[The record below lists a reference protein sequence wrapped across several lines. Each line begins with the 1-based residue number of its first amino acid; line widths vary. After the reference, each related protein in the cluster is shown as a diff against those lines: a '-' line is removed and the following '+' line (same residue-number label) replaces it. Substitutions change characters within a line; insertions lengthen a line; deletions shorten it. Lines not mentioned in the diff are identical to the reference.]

1 MKCLDDYF
9 DELGRRGLSDST
21 RTAYLAAMRMFS
33 EWMADEYN
41 EPFSPGT
48 IVEHDVRMYRAHL
61 IKLDRSPSTINQH
74 LAALAAFTQWAVGAG
89 LLSDDPCAGIAG
101 VKSQIQPPRALDDAD
116 LKKLRRAV
124 HHRKNA
130 MHVAVI
136 ELMVNA
142 GLRVSEVVDLALGD
156 VELGPKSGKA
166 KIRNGKGK
174 KWRIVPLNADA
185 RRALVAWLEVRPSG
199 PSQIVFLGERGT
211 LTTGGVWWIVSQ
223 YAKRA
228 GVECSPH
235 VLRHTFATRLVREFG
250 VDLVTVADMLGH
262 DNVNTTARY
271 ARSNE
276 NDRQAAVDQL

>member
-1 MKCLDDYF
+1 MKCFDDYYA
-9 DELGRRGLSDST
+9 ELGRRGLSDST
-21 RTAYLAAMRMFS
+21 RTAYLSATHMFS
-33 EWMADEYN
+33 AWMESEYN
-41 EPFSPGT
+41 EPFNPAA
-48 IVEHDVRMYRAHL
+48 IVEHDVRMYRARL

-89 LLSDDPCAGIAG
+89 LLRDDPCAGIAG
-101 VKSQIQPPRALDDAD
+101 VKSQVQPPRALDDAD

-142 GLRVSEVVDLALGD
+142 GLRVSEVVDLVLGD
-156 VELGPKSGKA
+156 VELGPKSGKVTV
-166 KIRNGKGK
+166 RHGKGN

-185 RRALVAWLEVRPSG
+185 RRSLAAWLEVRPSG
-199 PSQIVFLGERGT
+199 GSQIVFLGERGR
-211 LTTGGVWWIVSQ
+211 LTTGGVWWIVTQ
-223 YAKRA
+223 YSKHA
-228 GVECSPH
+228 GIECSPH
-235 VLRHTFATRLVREFG
+235 VLRHTFATRLVRELG

-276 NDRQAAVDQL
+276 QDRQAAVDRL